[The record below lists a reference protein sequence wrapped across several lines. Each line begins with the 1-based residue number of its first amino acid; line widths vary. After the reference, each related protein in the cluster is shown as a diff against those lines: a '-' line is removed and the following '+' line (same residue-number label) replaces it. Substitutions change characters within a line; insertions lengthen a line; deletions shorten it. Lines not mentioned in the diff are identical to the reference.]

1 MRKLTMA
8 LTATAS
14 LLAVTLAHKVDVT
27 SAAGTTSPGELP
39 LSDCLDLVG
48 TYLTKNFAKSASDE
62 AFTSRSLLS
71 FTNGG
76 HTFFTDSG
84 EAKERGYGP
93 FSDGRGA
100 WRCVADEK
108 GATKALATVLD
119 FTFPTQSNPKQ
130 QIARLNFEARYD
142 AQTKMIGGT
151 IKLYFVPITGDP
163 LKADSLHDGDAFKF
177 TGLRVEAP

>member
-1 MRKLTMA
+1 MRKLMIT
-8 LTATAS
+8 LIATAS
-14 LLAVTLAHKVDVT
+14 FLAGTLACKADAT
-27 SAAGTTSPGELP
+27 TAAGATSLRELP
-39 LSDCLDLVG
+39 LSDCSDLVG
-48 TYLTKNFAKSASDE
+48 TYLTKNFAKGASDE
-62 AFTSRSLLS
+62 TFTSRSLLS

-84 EAKERGYGP
+84 ETGEPGFGP

-119 FTFPTQSNPKQ
+119 FTFRTQSNPKQ

-142 AQTKMIGGT
+142 AQTEMISGT
-151 IKLYFVPITGDP
+151 IKLYFAPITGDP
-163 LKADSLHDGDAFKF
+163 LESSSLHGGDAFEF

>member
-1 MRKLTMA
+1 MRRLAMI
-8 LTATAS
+8 LTATA
-14 LLAVTLAHKVDVT
+14 LLQ
-27 SAAGTTSPGELP
+27 AGTLSPTVNANPAGTKSPGELP
-39 LSDCLDLVG
+39 LSDCLNLVG
-48 TYLTKNFAKSASDE
+48 TYLTKNFKKGGSDE
-62 AFTSRSLLS
+62 TFASRSLLS

-84 EAKERGYGP
+84 EAKEPGFGP

-119 FTFPTQSNPKQ
+119 FTFQTQSNPEQ

-142 AQTKMIGGT
+142 AQTKMISGT
-151 IKLYFVPITGDP
+151 IKLYFVPLTGDP
-163 LKADSLHDGDAFKF
+163 LEASSLHDGDAYQF